1 MVVSFRDIGYT
12 IIQLPELAIFLNE
25 LIKGKSFTI
34 CSSQIQTSALTKH
47 TEKSPTHSCSFQ
59 KQKDKDYVVNLEMK
73 MKNLE
78 NSLLKL
84 NKNLSIM
91 NEKIDR
97 KLM

>member
-25 LIKGKSFTI
+25 LVKGKSSTK

-47 TEKSPTHSCSFQ
+47 TEKSTTLCCSFQ
-59 KQKDKDYVVNLEMK
+59 KHEEKDYVVNLEMK
-73 MKNLE
+73 MKTLE

-84 NKNLSIM
+84 NKNMSIM

-97 KLM
+97 KLI